1 MDASHNG
8 NVIPTD
14 QRSIFNYLYSS
25 LFVFLFYTSVTIVDH
40 YGEFHSLP
48 PLQFCLGV
56 SHNSQPTLKDLILF
70 FVAGAPYYLIGFGYM
85 QSSWSLFRLH
95 GQNLPQN
102 LGNRTQ
108 RIRESLN
115 KQIPFRELIFSI
127 VLIVF
132 VTAIMGSPN
141 YNPINVLAP
150 EYLINVCIFLLI
162 IDILKVPLTIKLTFR
177 LNHNNQ
183 RQTRNDRRL
192 AILEHA
198 ELERLN
204 NANATEGSLM
214 YNPLYYTLFEENQF
228 VLDNIPILSDYE
240 ESSDVIPSPPF
251 PPSNIPYID
260 ESE

>member
-1 MDASHNG
+1 M
-8 NVIPTD
+8 
-14 QRSIFNYLYSS
+14 
-25 LFVFLFYTSVTIVDH
+25 
-40 YGEFHSLP
+40 
-48 PLQFCLGV
+48 
-56 SHNSQPTLKDLILF
+56 
-70 FVAGAPYYLIGFGYM
+70 IGFGYM

-127 VLIVF
+127 VLIF

-141 YNPINVLAP
+141 YYPINIHAP
-150 EYLINVCIFLLI
+150 EYQITVYMFILIT
-162 IDILKVPLTIKLTFR
+162 DILKGPLTIKLTFR

-204 NANATEGSLM
+204 NANTTEESLM

-228 VLDNIPILSDYE
+228 VLDDIPILSDYE